1 MKLSNDLIIKRCP
14 HCSVAMPRVSLDNQ
28 FETKDHSQLNYRR
41 WGVYVCSSCGGVVT
55 AWANDWGADVQ
66 QYFPNSTSVSEDVPE
81 KPRIYLQ
88 QANDSLHAPAGAV
101 MLSASAVD
109 AMLKFRGL
117 GEGSLYKRIELAI
130 EQNIL
135 TSDMGEWAH
144 EVRLDANDQRHA
156 DEDASLPTM
165 EDARRA
171 LDYAL
176 ALAEFLFILPN
187 RVKRGI
193 SNAKS

>member
-1 MKLSNDLIIKRCP
+1 
-14 HCSVAMPRVSLDNQ
+14 MPRVSLYNQ